1 MFEYASAAVEG
12 ALAAGATYADAR
24 VVISR
29 NEQIEVLNQNLDSLG
44 HTETAGVG
52 VRALIG
58 SSWGFFAT
66 ADITTAAAR
75 AAGESAAAIA
85 AAAAMVP
92 GPPVE
97 LADVPVVT
105 DHYETPFEEDPF
117 DVALSEKV
125 DLLVATT
132 AELQAVEGIALA
144 TGSLQFF
151 NTEKWFVSSQGHRIS
166 QRIVESGGGF
176 SGTAV
181 GEHETQRRSYP
192 QSFGQY
198 ETGGFETIRRWDYA
212 GNAGRIAEEAV
223 ALLSADQCPEGERDL
238 ILEGSQLGLQ
248 IHESIGHAI
257 ELDRILGWEAA
268 MAGTSWL
275 EIDKIGSL
283 KYGSEVMNV
292 TADATLPGAL
302 GTFGY
307 DDEGTAAQPVDI
319 VRNGT
324 WVGALTGR
332 DSAAIAGVPPGGMVR
347 GDGFNRLPMVRM
359 TNVGLLP
366 GDSSL
371 EEIISET
378 RDGIYAATNRSWSID
393 DKRLN
398 FQFGTEIAWE
408 VKDGKLGR
416 MLKNPTYTGIGPHF
430 WGSLDMIAG
439 SDEWVHWGTP
449 NCGKG
454 QPIQIGHTGHSAS
467 PARFRNVR
475 IGVHG

>member
-24 VVISR
+24 VVISH

-307 DDEGTAAQPVDI
+307 DDEGTAAQ
-319 VRNGT
+319 
-324 WVGALTGR
+324 
-332 DSAAIAGVPPGGMVR
+332 
-347 GDGFNRLPMVRM
+347 
-359 TNVGLLP
+359 
-366 GDSSL
+366 
-371 EEIISET
+371 
-378 RDGIYAATNRSWSID
+378 
-393 DKRLN
+393 
-398 FQFGTEIAWE
+398 
-408 VKDGKLGR
+408 
-416 MLKNPTYTGIGPHF
+416 
-430 WGSLDMIAG
+430 
-439 SDEWVHWGTP
+439 
-449 NCGKG
+449 
-454 QPIQIGHTGHSAS
+454 
-467 PARFRNVR
+467 
-475 IGVHG
+475 